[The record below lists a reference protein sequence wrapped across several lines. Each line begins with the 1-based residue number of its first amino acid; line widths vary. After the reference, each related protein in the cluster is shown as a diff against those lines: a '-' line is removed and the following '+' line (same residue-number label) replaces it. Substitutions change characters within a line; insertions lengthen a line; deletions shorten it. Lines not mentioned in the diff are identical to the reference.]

1 MVPAID
7 NPNLTIIIPTLNESG
22 TIGPLIESIT
32 ETLGPT
38 PPRIIIIDDGSTDGT
53 IETIQGLQLKH
64 DGITLI
70 ERGEKLGFG
79 TALRDGFKAALDQ
92 TPEPDL
98 IITMDAD
105 LSHDPSHLPALI
117 QTCDRQSLVIGS
129 RYTPG
134 GEIHG
139 WGPYRKTVSWGA
151 NFLARVF
158 TNIPARD
165 CTSGYRCYGVD
176 IVQAV
181 LPHLESSGYDI
192 QIEILAEAT
201 RLDYEI
207 KEISI
212 KFQDR
217 TSGESK
223 LTSGQFVEFAKRIY
237 TLFKKSKEGNRIIK
251 FSIVGLSGAFITAGL
266 LWLLTE
272 YFNIFYIFSAVLST
286 EVAIINNFTW
296 NEVWT
301 FKDRAHGSWRD
312 SLRRFSKFNL
322 GRILGMIISVGLL
335 TLLTEIFGIHYLIS
349 NLSAVIIVF
358 VINYLIS
365 GAYIW

>member
-22 TIGPLIESIT
+22 TIGTLLKSII
-32 ETLGPT
+32 ETLGST
-38 PPRIIIIDDGSTDGT
+38 PLSVIIVDDGSTDGT
-53 IETIQGLQLKH
+53 IETIQDLQLEH
-64 DGITLI
+64 DNITLI

-105 LSHDPSHLPALI
+105 LSHDSSHLPTLI
-117 QTCDRQSLVIGS
+117 QPCERQSLVIGS
-129 RYTPG
+129 RYTTG

-151 NFLARVF
+151 NLLVRVF
-158 TNIPARD
+158 TNIPTKD
-165 CTSGYRCYGVD
+165 CTSGYRCYGID
-176 IVQAV
+176 LIQAV
-181 LPHLESSGYDI
+181 LPRLESSGYDI

-207 KEISI
+207 KEIPI

-223 LTSGQFVEFAKRIY
+223 LSSGQFVEFAKRIY
-237 TLFKKSKEGNRIIK
+237 TLFKKSEEGARI
-251 FSIVGLSGAFITAGL
+251 SS
-266 LWLLTE
+266 
-272 YFNIFYIFSAVLST
+272 SAS
-286 EVAIINNFTW
+286 
-296 NEVWT
+296 
-301 FKDRAHGSWRD
+301 
-312 SLRRFSKFNL
+312 
-322 GRILGMIISVGLL
+322 
-335 TLLTEIFGIHYLIS
+335 
-349 NLSAVIIVF
+349 
-358 VINYLIS
+358 
-365 GAYIW
+365 